1 MPQDAPP
8 IRWYFDFISPFA
20 YLQRARVRELART
33 RPVEYRPILFAG
45 LLQKLEHKGPAEMPD
60 KRRFTYRHVVW
71 RAAKLGMPLRF
82 PPAHPFNPLAALRLC
97 IAARCSDAAIDAIF
111 DHLWRDGLRGDDAE
125 SLAPVAARLGLDA
138 AAAIADPTVKA
149 QLQANFDAAL
159 ADGVF
164 GVPTLAAAGEVFWGE
179 DATAMFEDWLRDPAA
194 FERGEMAR
202 VGRLPVGVARTRR

>member
-1 MPQDAPP
+1 MT

-20 YLQRARVRELART
+20 YLQRPRVRELARHHAI
-33 RPVEYRPILFAG
+33 EYRPVLFAA
-45 LLQKLEHKGPAEMPD
+45 LLDRLDHKGPAEMPQ

-71 RAAKLGMPLRF
+71 RARSAGIPLRF

-97 IAARCSDAAIDAIF
+97 IAAGCTDESVDAIF

-138 AAAIADPTVKA
+138 ATAIADPEVKA
-149 QLQANFDAAL
+149 QLQRNYEAAV

-164 GVPTLAAAGEVFWGE
+164 GVPTFALDGELYWGE
-179 DATAMFEDWLRDPAA
+179 DATAMFEDRLRDPAA
-194 FERGEMAR
+194 FEAGEMAR
-202 VGRLPVGVARTRR
+202 AGALPIGVERVRR